1 MRCTALL
8 FCGLQKKEGVFM
20 QEIKQEDVMTD
31 EEQAGGTALSGEQES
46 ADAGRKLYTAEELEK
61 ALSAEREMFAKKL
74 AEAEKLAAM
83 SESERD
89 DHRREMLERSLA
101 EREAAV
107 ARRELAAE
115 AAEKLSAAGLPKQL
129 AACLDYSGRE
139 ECDKSLETVGRAF
152 EESLTAAVNQ
162 RMRGIPPKFA
172 PGGAKD
178 AFLDGLGVYGS

>member
-1 MRCTALL
+1 
-8 FCGLQKKEGVFM
+8 M
-20 QEIKQEDVMTD
+20 QEITQDDLITEKEQDSGNADAGAQED
-31 EEQAGGTALSGEQES
+31 
-46 ADAGRKLYTAEELEK
+46 ADSGRKLYTEEELEK
-61 ALSAEREMFAKKL
+61 AIGAEREMFAKKL

-83 SESERD
+83 SQSERD
-89 DHRREMLERSLA
+89 DHRREQLERSIA

-139 ECDKSLETVGRAF
+139 ECEKSLETVGRAF